1 MAKLDTSAAR
11 AVKHAGIA
19 AEQAY
24 EAVKSAKVAAKAA
37 GTKARKL
44 ATDMKDKVTGR
55 AAKKRKARIA
65 AAVIGTAA
73 AVAVG
78 VGAVKAR
85 NARKS
90 RKR

>member
-1 MAKLDTSAAR
+1 MAKLDSSAAK
-11 AVKHAGIA
+11 AVKHAGVA
-19 AEQAY
+19 AEQVY
-24 EAVKSAKVAAKAA
+24 EAVKNARVAAGQAR
-37 GTKARKL
+37 TKAKYL
-44 ATDMKDKVTGR
+44 ATQMKDKVTGR
-55 AAKKRKARIA
+55 AAKKRKAKIA
-65 AAVIGTAA
+65 AAVVGTAA